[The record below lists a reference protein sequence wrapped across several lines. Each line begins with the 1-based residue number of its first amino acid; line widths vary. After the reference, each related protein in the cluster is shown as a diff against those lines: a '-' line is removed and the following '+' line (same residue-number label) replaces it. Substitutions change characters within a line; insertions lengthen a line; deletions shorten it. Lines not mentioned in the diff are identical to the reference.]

1 MNGFAIMSLEY
12 LKSFIRR
19 SLATA
24 APPDRP
30 AQADLTA
37 AESRDAITRFLFVE
51 HPPQPVDLC
60 FVLGNPTPTSMD
72 PAIALH
78 ARGWA
83 PRIMISGHG
92 PQQQPEPEAIQF
104 RNYAMAHGVPEAA
117 MILETEATNTM
128 ENFTF
133 SAPIIAREIGW
144 DRIRDVALVCKPF
157 HARRAL
163 MTARQHWPAHLRL
176 IVQPGQRPDEQP
188 ASTWWETEGG
198 RAYVLREL
206 VAIGTYAQ
214 KGDIGCF

>member
-1 MNGFAIMSLEY
+1 MFMRQLKTALRRGLFASGSLGHLE
-12 LKSFIRR
+12 KPD
-19 SLATA
+19 ATA
-24 APPDRP
+24 E
-30 AQADLTA
+30 
-37 AESRDAITRFLFVE
+37 ESRDAITRFLFVE

-60 FVLGNPTPTSMD
+60 FVLGCPTPTNMD
-72 PAIALH
+72 PAINLH

-83 PRIMISGHG
+83 PLIMISGHG
-92 PQQQPEPEAIQF
+92 PSQQAEPEAVKF
-104 RNYAMAHGVPEAA
+104 CNYGMARGVPKAA

-144 DRIRDVALVCKPF
+144 DRIRNVAIVCKPF

-163 MTARQHWPAHLRL
+163 MTARQHWPAHLRY
-176 IVQPGQRPDEQP
+176 IVQPSQRPDDPP
-188 ASTWWETEGG
+188 ASTWWQTESG
-198 RAYVLREL
+198 RAFVLREL